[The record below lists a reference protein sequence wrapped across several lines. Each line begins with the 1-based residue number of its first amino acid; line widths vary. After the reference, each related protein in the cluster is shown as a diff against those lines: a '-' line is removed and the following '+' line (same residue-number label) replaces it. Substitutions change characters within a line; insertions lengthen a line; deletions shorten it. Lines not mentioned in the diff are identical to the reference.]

1 MIDIYF
7 EIRKRICPFHEVAN
21 QIPLKKKIL
30 DIGCGNGILYKYFLD
45 NKDYISYTGIDK
57 NIKKLQILQQESPSN
72 VFFLDRKIEDILED
86 INNYDCILM
95 IDVMHHIN
103 KKYQKMVIEKI
114 LINMNKGSIL
124 IYKDIS
130 SKSFIKSLINRLH
143 DLIISFQHIS
153 YYESIEIIKFAKEEL
168 KVENIK
174 KFNIQVLWYDHEFL
188 IINK

>member
-45 NKDYISYTGIDK
+45 NKNYISYTGIDK
-57 NIKKLQILQQESPSN
+57 NLKRLRKLQQKIPNN
-72 VFFLDRKIEDILED
+72 VYFLNRKIEDILED
-86 INNYDCILM
+86 IKNYDCILM

-103 KKYQKMVIEKI
+103 KKYQKMVIENI
-114 LINMNKGSIL
+114 LKNMNKGSML

-130 SKSFIKSLINRLH
+130 NKNFIKPLVNLLN
-143 DLIISFQHIS
+143 DLIINFQFIS
-153 YYESIEIIKFAKEEL
+153 YYEPSEIINFAKKEM
-168 KVENIK
+168 KINDIK
-174 KFNIQVLWYDHEFL
+174 KFNIQTLWYEHEFL

>member
-72 VFFLDRKIEDILED
+72 VFFLDRKIEDILD
-86 INNYDCILM
+86 I
-95 IDVMHHIN
+95 
-103 KKYQKMVIEKI
+103 I
-114 LINMNKGSIL
+114 LI
-124 IYKDIS
+124 
-130 SKSFIKSLINRLH
+130 
-143 DLIISFQHIS
+143 
-153 YYESIEIIKFAKEEL
+153 
-168 KVENIK
+168 
-174 KFNIQVLWYDHEFL
+174 
-188 IINK
+188 

>member
-1 MIDIYF
+1 MIDLYF
-7 EIRKRICPFHEVAN
+7 EIRKRICPFDEVAN

-57 NIKKLQILQQESPSN
+57 NLKKLQKLQQESSGN
-72 VFFLDRKIEDILED
+72 AFFLDRKIEDILED
-86 INNYDCILM
+86 IKNYDCILM
-95 IDVMHHIN
+95 IDVMHHVN
-103 KKYQKMVIEKI
+103 KKYQKMVIENI
-114 LINMNKGSIL
+114 LINMNKGSTL

-130 SKSFIKSLINRLH
+130 NKNFIKSLINRIH
-143 DLIISFQHIS
+143 DLVISFQLIS
-153 YYESIEIIKFAKEEL
+153 YYESSKIIKFAKEEL
-168 KVENIK
+168 KIDSIK

>member
-1 MIDIYF
+1 MFDLYF

-21 QIPLKKKIL
+21 QIPLKKKTL
-30 DIGCGNGILYKYFLD
+30 DIGCGSGILYKYFLN

-114 LINMNKGSIL
+114 LINMNKGSVL

-130 SKSFIKSLINRLH
+130 SKSFIKSLIKIRTVGPFELISREPNRVFVC
-143 DLIISFQHIS
+143 DSKTGFWIRREIAPIMDALISDGSKSF
-153 YYESIEIIKFAKEEL
+153 L
-168 KVENIK
+168 
-174 KFNIQVLWYDHEFL
+174 
-188 IINK
+188 

>member
-45 NKDYISYTGIDK
+45 NKNYISYTGIDK
-57 NIKKLQILQQESPSN
+57 NLKRLRKLQQKIPNN
-72 VFFLDRKIEDILED
+72 VYFLNRKIEDILED
-86 INNYDCILM
+86 IKNYDCILM

-103 KKYQKMVIEKI
+103 KKYQKMVIENI
-114 LINMNKGSIL
+114 LKNMNKGSML

-130 SKSFIKSLINRLH
+130 NKNFIKPLVNRLH
-143 DLIISFQHIS
+143 DLIINFQFIS
-153 YYESIEIIKFAKEEL
+153 YYEPSEIINFAKKEM
-168 KVENIK
+168 KINDIK
-174 KFNIQVLWYDHEFL
+174 KFNIQTLWYEHEFL

>member
-1 MIDIYF
+1 MVDLYF
-7 EIRKRICPFHEVAN
+7 EIRKRICPFDEVAN

-57 NIKKLQILQQESPSN
+57 NLKKLQKLQQESSGN
-72 VFFLDRKIEDILED
+72 AFFLDRKIEDILED
-86 INNYDCILM
+86 IKNYDCILM

-103 KKYQKMVIEKI
+103 KKHQKMVIENI
-114 LINMNKGSIL
+114 LINMNKGSTL

-130 SKSFIKSLINRLH
+130 NKNFIKPLINRIH
-143 DLIISFQHIS
+143 DLVISFQLIS
-153 YYESIEIIKFAKEEL
+153 YYESSKIIKFAKEEL
-168 KVENIK
+168 KIDSIK

>member
-45 NKDYISYTGIDK
+45 NKNYISYTGIDK
-57 NIKKLQILQQESPSN
+57 NLKRLRKLQQKIPNN
-72 VFFLDRKIEDILED
+72 VYFLNSKIEDILED
-86 INNYDCILM
+86 IKNYDCILM

-103 KKYQKMVIEKI
+103 KKYQKMVIENI
-114 LINMNKGSIL
+114 LKNMNKGSML

-130 SKSFIKSLINRLH
+130 NKNFIKPLLTRLH
-143 DLIISFQHIS
+143 DLIINFQFIS
-153 YYESIEIIKFAKEEL
+153 YYEPSKIINFAKKEM
-168 KVENIK
+168 KINDIK
-174 KFNIQVLWYDHEFL
+174 KFNIQTLWYEHEFL